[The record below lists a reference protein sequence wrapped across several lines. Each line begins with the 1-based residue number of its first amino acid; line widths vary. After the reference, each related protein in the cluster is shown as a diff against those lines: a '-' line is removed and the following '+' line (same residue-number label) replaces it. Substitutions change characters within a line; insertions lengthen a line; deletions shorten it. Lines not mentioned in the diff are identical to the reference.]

1 MTEKTSTRQAILE
14 AVVAC
19 IESHGIE
26 KLTTRR
32 IAEAAGTNLAAINYH
47 FGTKDELVAQ
57 ALAMT
62 IQHMLEDV
70 ITAIDEVEPF
80 GSMIEEVF
88 FYLIDGSRR
97 FPGVTTAHLYAIVVR
112 QEYDSAAGR
121 AMRDVLVR
129 LLDRAAEEYPD
140 DDGDELGFALAQVF
154 AAILFTMI
162 APGYL
167 PVAERYQL
175 ADDGDSNVRHRA
187 LARRYTS
194 MLFACWGKSP
204 S

>member
-1 MTEKTSTRQAILE
+1 MTDKTSTRQAILE
-14 AVVAC
+14 AVVTC
-19 IESHGIE
+19 IETHGIE

-47 FGTKDELVAQ
+47 FGTKDELVAE

-62 IQHMLEDV
+62 LQHMLEDV
-70 ITAIDEVEPF
+70 IAAIEKVEPF
-80 GSMIEEVF
+80 ASMIEEVF

-97 FPGVTTAHLYAIVVR
+97 FPGITTAHLYALVVR
-112 QEYDSAAGR
+112 HEYDSAAGR
-121 AMRDVLVR
+121 AMRDVLAR
-129 LLDRAAEEYPD
+129 LLDRAAAEYPD
-140 DDGDELGFALAQVF
+140 DDADELGFVLAQVF

-167 PVAERYQL
+167 PVAEGYQL
-175 ADDGDSNVRHRA
+175 ADDGDSNARHRA

-194 MLFACWGKSP
+194 MLFACWGKSQ

>member
-19 IESHGIE
+19 IEAHGIE

-32 IAEAAGTNLAAINYH
+32 IAKTAGTNVAAINYH

-70 ITAIDEVEPF
+70 IAAIDEVEPF
-80 GSMIEEVF
+80 AAMVEEVF

-97 FPGVTTAHLYAIVVR
+97 FPGVTTAHLYPVVVR
-112 QEYDSAAGR
+112 HEYDSAAGR
-121 AMRDVLVR
+121 AMRDVLAR
-129 LLDRAAEEYPD
+129 LLDRATQEYPD
-140 DDGDELGFALAQVF
+140 DDADELGFVLAQVF

-167 PVAERYQL
+167 AVAERYQL
-175 ADDGDSNVRHRA
+175 ADDGDSNARHRA
-187 LARRYTS
+187 LARRYIS
-194 MLFACWGKSP
+194 MLFACWGRPQS
-204 S
+204 